1 MVAKRNI
8 ALLIDMILINLCWVV
23 YSLVMIPILYSSKD
37 GLRIYSVGECR
48 SCGLLA
54 RRRDESRLY
63 IFANQFCCTIM
74 KKGFDSVLCVL
85 IYFAIAF
92 VLMLVKD
99 AVRGMSVGKFI
110 VGIQVVDSKTGKPI
124 GLWQSAL
131 RNSLLYL
138 FSGIEFFVIVSN
150 SKGLRLGDRLAETRV
165 VDAKDQGLSHYLKR
179 LFK

>member
-1 MVAKRNI
+1 MVAKRSI

-23 YSLVMIPILYSSKD
+23 YSLVMIPIL
-37 GLRIYSVGECR
+37 
-48 SCGLLA
+48 
-54 RRRDESRLY
+54 
-63 IFANQFCCTIM
+63 M

-92 VLMLVKD
+92 VLMLAKD

-110 VGIQVVDSKTGKPI
+110 VGIQVVDNKTGNPI

-131 RNSLLYL
+131 RNSLLYIL
-138 FSGIEFFVIVSN
+138 LVIEFFVMVCN
-150 SKGLRLGDRLAETRV
+150 SKGIRLGDRLAETRV

>member
-1 MVAKRNI
+1 MVAKRSI
-8 ALLIDMILINLCWVV
+8 ALLIDMILIDLCWTV
-23 YSLVMIPILYSSKD
+23 YSLVMIPLFMAMRYD
-37 GLRIYSVGECR
+37 
-48 SCGLLA
+48 
-54 RRRDESRLY
+54 
-63 IFANQFCCTIM
+63 TM
-74 KKGFDSVLCVL
+74 LCVL
-85 IYFAIAF
+85 LFLALAF
-92 VLMLVKD
+92 VFFLARD

-131 RNSLLYL
+131 RNSLLYIL
-138 FSGIEFFVIVSN
+138 LVIEFFVMICN

>member
-1 MVAKRNI
+1 MVAKRSI

-23 YSLVMIPILYSSKD
+23 YSLVMIPIL
-37 GLRIYSVGECR
+37 
-48 SCGLLA
+48 
-54 RRRDESRLY
+54 
-63 IFANQFCCTIM
+63 M

-92 VLMLVKD
+92 VLMLAKD

-131 RNSLLYL
+131 RNSLLYIFAQL
-138 FSGIEFFVIVSN
+138 TPLHIISDRVFCDDLQFQRSSFGRPSG
-150 SKGLRLGDRLAETRV
+150 R
-165 VDAKDQGLSHYLKR
+165 DAGR
-179 LFK
+179 